1 MKRKK
6 WTPDERRKWEAA
18 REETRRMLQ
27 ERIELLKAELEAKKR
42 GGLGRDPTPWPS
54 VPEAVPHPALVT
66 PGKKK
71 WTPEELREWKA
82 ARNKTQRMLREHI
95 ERIKAELEEKKKS
108 A

>member
-6 WTPDERRKWEAA
+6 WTPEERRKWAAA
-18 REETRRMLQ
+18 REETQRMLQ

-42 GGLGRDPTPWPS
+42 GRPRRDPTSWPS
-54 VPEAVPHPALVT
+54 VPAAVPHPALAT

-82 ARNKTQRMLREHI
+82 ARNKTQRMLRERI
-95 ERIKAELEEKKKS
+95 ERIKAELEAKKKP